1 MYNSGSVISKL
12 KAEKR
17 GEKNLDRWV
26 GLTRGKSN
34 AREEHH
40 VIVQKVQENH
50 NPRKRL
56 ENQSNELGET
66 FSHQLSTPPQSKIH
80 SERKLIAIMSNL
92 FTDPPI
98 SSTHS
103 DLDVFST
110 SHVLVDF
117 QRSFDEQI
125 FPPTDS
131 NAPVL
136 EFEFQGARTELG
148 GTVIDTR
155 NIYMSLELS
164 LEKITSGKDTAA
176 TIRPYFIN
184 NIAHSLWQNVEV
196 FVAGTQVT
204 NANNLYPFKS
214 IVEADL
220 SFEPSAKTGIL
231 ACQGYSYE
239 PDPTVFNKKEED
251 LPIKSGF
258 NNRRDIVDARRP
270 WKHWFTLNDSFLAGI
285 DKYILPG
292 FPLRIRLTR
301 STDPFLLLQPEG
313 AVDAKN
319 YTIKVLSAS
328 LFVHMLELRTE
339 TFLSIERALSKKAA
353 QYDWREDVMVSFVIT
368 SGTSIYFRDD
378 IFNRAPVSH
387 LIMLMVPEKSFTG
400 SYHTNPF
407 HFSDF
412 ALDTILVTRE
422 GQTVGNTPIEV
433 RTSNARVYS
442 NTLRSLNMTHSGNG
456 ITLDEFDDHFTPVFR
471 LTADLS
477 IDDNTIRPELT
488 GARLAIELKFQKA
501 VPNPIRLILFG
512 VRRSVA
518 FADCNREVVKNSSI
532 YNG

>member
-56 ENQSNELGET
+56 ENQSDELGET

-80 SERKLIAIMSNL
+80 SERKLIATMSNL

-292 FPLRIRLTR
+292 FPITNTTDTLNR
-301 STDPFLLLQPEG
+301 SIPS
-313 AVDAKN
+313 
-319 YTIKVLSAS
+319 SA
-328 LFVHMLELRTE
+328 
-339 TFLSIERALSKKAA
+339 A
-353 QYDWREDVMVSFVIT
+353 
-368 SGTSIYFRDD
+368 
-378 IFNRAPVSH
+378 
-387 LIMLMVPEKSFTG
+387 
-400 SYHTNPF
+400 
-407 HFSDF
+407 
-412 ALDTILVTRE
+412 
-422 GQTVGNTPIEV
+422 
-433 RTSNARVYS
+433 
-442 NTLRSLNMTHSGNG
+442 
-456 ITLDEFDDHFTPVFR
+456 
-471 LTADLS
+471 
-477 IDDNTIRPELT
+477 
-488 GARLAIELKFQKA
+488 
-501 VPNPIRLILFG
+501 
-512 VRRSVA
+512 RRS
-518 FADCNREVVKNSSI
+518 S
-532 YNG
+532 